1 MKKTAPDGAN
11 TQPHGYGN
19 SMTES
24 VQWGRLSEKNS
35 AIEVSGGFVILKEC
49 RREHSEE
56 IERNAHMKIVD
67 TRLKSSEKH
76 GIVDTP
82 R

>member
-1 MKKTAPDGAN
+1 
-11 TQPHGYGN
+11 
-19 SMTES
+19 MTES
-24 VQWGRLSEKNS
+24 AQWGRFSEKNS
-35 AIEVSGGFVILKEC
+35 AIEVSGGFVIPKEC
-49 RREHSEE
+49 RREHSED
-56 IERNAHMKIVD
+56 IERNAHMDIVD